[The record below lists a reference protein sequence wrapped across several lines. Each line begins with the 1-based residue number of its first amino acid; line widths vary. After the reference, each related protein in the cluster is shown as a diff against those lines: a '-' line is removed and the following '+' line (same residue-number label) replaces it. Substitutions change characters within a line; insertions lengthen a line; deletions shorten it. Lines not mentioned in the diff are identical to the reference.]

1 MTVGRNTS
9 IQRLTPCTNWVIAAG
24 CMEKPFQILWGCRLF
39 PWHWLLIW
47 HIILWPR
54 GMHTSLLI
62 PVFAFSNHGIMK
74 SWQHGISCVGR
85 DPQGSRS
92 STPGS
97 TQDHLKFKS
106 FVWEY
111 WPNSPWIPTDLGPW
125 SVPGPDQTPYLHQT
139 SPGTHEVLGAHSW
152 HPFTADMVN
161 FSICCPQVWY
171 STAMKPVMEL
181 SRKQLCSSI
190 VLWLKCIASNAQKK
204 WNPSTLKPL
213 VNLYILLTAMHYFWL
228 QWGRHWGSK
237 RRDGAVE
244 KIPY

>member
-1 MTVGRNTS
+1 MGEKKATTTTKTPLLPIQCFWLLLFWMTVGRNTS
-9 IQRLTPCTNWVIAAG
+9 ILRLTPCTNWVIAAG

-39 PWHWLLIW
+39 PWHWLLIR
-47 HIILWPR
+47 HIILWPC

-62 PVFAFSNHGIMK
+62 PVFAFSNHRIMK

-111 WPNSPWIPTDLGPW
+111 WPNSPWIPTDLGSW
-125 SVPGPDQTPYLHQT
+125 SVPGPDQTPYIHQT

-152 HPFTADMVN
+152 HPFTAEHELFLERWEQMSTTEEHLDLTFIFFLVD
-161 FSICCPQVWY
+161 Y
-171 STAMKPVMEL
+171 SSTGD
-181 SRKQLCSSI
+181 SRS
-190 VLWLKCIASNAQKK
+190 
-204 WNPSTLKPL
+204 
-213 VNLYILLTAMHYFWL
+213 F
-228 QWGRHWGSK
+228 
-237 RRDGAVE
+237 
-244 KIPY
+244 